1 MDGRAGLGRQQI
13 ITTKKNENLIEN
25 LASSPED
32 NLVVDACFEEMSKKT
47 LV

>member
-25 LASSPED
+25 LACSPED
-32 NLVVDACFEEMSKKT
+32 SLVVDAFFEEMLEKT